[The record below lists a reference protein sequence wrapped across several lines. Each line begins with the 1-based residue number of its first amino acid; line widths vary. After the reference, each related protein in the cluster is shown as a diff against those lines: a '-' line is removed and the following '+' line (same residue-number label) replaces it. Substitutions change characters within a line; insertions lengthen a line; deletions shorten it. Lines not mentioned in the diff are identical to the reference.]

1 MLDIVEARLDYPG
14 HTAFEHFS
22 LSMAEGEMVSIVGK
36 SGCGKTSL
44 LYAIA
49 GLLPLSE
56 GTISLK
62 NPQATCSIMFQQD
75 RLLPW
80 KNTIENILLGLPKTF
95 KDEARLLLDIVGLA
109 RAEKLYPHQ
118 LSGGMRQRVALARAL
133 IRNPRILLLDEP
145 LAALDEQRRE
155 RLQGEIKS
163 YVQQKRIT
171 LLFVTHSIRE
181 AIFMGSRVVIMT
193 AGGISFEQTNTLH
206 DQQDIRNKSE
216 FFSMEKSLRKA
227 LEATG

>member
-1 MLDIVEARLDYPG
+1 
-14 HTAFEHFS
+14 
-22 LSMAEGEMVSIVGK
+22 
-36 SGCGKTSL
+36 
-44 LYAIA
+44 
-49 GLLPLSE
+49 
-56 GTISLK
+56 
-62 NPQATCSIMFQQD
+62 
-75 RLLPW
+75 
-80 KNTIENILLGLPKTF
+80 
-95 KDEARLLLDIVGLA
+95 
-109 RAEKLYPHQ
+109 
-118 LSGGMRQRVALARAL
+118 MRQRVALARAL

-145 LAALDEQRRE
+145 LAALDEQQRE

-206 DQQDIRNKSE
+206 DQQDIRSKSE